1 MLRDFMQRGA
11 VIQKEY
17 NIYDCSRLEG
27 KWFKIVY
34 SSNKYYYA
42 VHYRIISKTE
52 VEAYS
57 VVGGEGYVYKKYND
71 PYSLFSAKTIQRLYN
86 RGRADHEKLNIYDEP
101 SEYKYKSTRKLAGFK
116 HTFSCEFNN
125 DKNKELK
132 DKELKGLEET
142 LAGLKEALLK
152 SKDEERS
159 SRIQKEI
166 DKTQARINN
175 ILNPPGISDDIKHL
189 F

>member
-1 MLRDFMQRGA
+1 MM
-11 VIQKEY
+11 
-17 NIYDCSRLEG
+17 N
-27 KWFKIVY
+27 
-34 SSNKYYYA
+34 
-42 VHYRIISKTE
+42 T
-52 VEAYS
+52 
-57 VVGGEGYVYKKYND
+57 
-71 PYSLFSAKTIQRLYN
+71 
-86 RGRADHEKLNIYDEP
+86 

-132 DKELKGLEET
+132 DLEET
-142 LAGLKEALLK
+142 LAGLKKALLK

>member
-1 MLRDFMQRGA
+1 MLQDFMQRGA

-86 RGRADHEKLNIYDEP
+86 KDKADHEKLNIYDES
-101 SEYKYKSTRKLAGFK
+101 SEYKYKSTKKLAGFV
-116 HTFSCEFNN
+116 HNFSCKTN
-125 DKNKELK
+125 DNKNKELK
-132 DKELKGLEET
+132 DLEET
-142 LAGLKEALLK
+142 LAGLKKALLK